1 MDLPPGYK
9 LTKVGSSNAGII
21 VRMIGSVIFLIV
33 LLVVFMISKVNS
45 EQQLKLRQME
55 LQNEQQASKA
65 QVIMDTISVE
75 PVSMSVGNDVVT
87 TSPAPASVQVK
98 SQKWKQFLD
107 TGITYGT
114 TLWTLRESTTPEASM
129 ENCVKKCGQQDNCE
143 LVMTDNSHSKCWG
156 KADVTNKPRG
166 LMNGRI
172 IYEKSE
178 DGMLPPWDGGTQW
191 ADHPW
196 NQTLSPAPQTKWK
209 VHTNKDATMGTRDVF
224 HLTRNSTPG
233 ANLKNCLEK
242 CDKRSECGAVVTDN
256 SKSLCWGKT
265 NITNTSSTGNRIIYE
280 KSEDGVLEPWNTQ
293 APAPSSTPAPSPT
306 QTSNISTNGRCGPP
320 FNNTIC
326 PGKECCSYS
335 NWCAGTQGTK
345 SAWCYSSTNKGRDD
359 GKYDGRAN

>member
-1 MDLPPGYK
+1 MEQFSIPPGYK
-9 LTKVGSSNAGII
+9 LVPSNMKIGSSNSGII
-21 VRMIGSVIFLIV
+21 VKMIGSVIFLIV

-65 QVIMDTISVE
+65 QVIMDTISME
-75 PVSMSVGNDVVT
+75 PVSMDLNINTT
-87 TSPAPASVQVK
+87 TS
-98 SQKWKQFLD
+98 
-107 TGITYGT
+107 
-114 TLWTLRESTTPEASM
+114 
-129 ENCVKKCGQQDNCE
+129 QD
-143 LVMTDNSHSKCWG
+143 
-156 KADVTNKPRG
+156 
-166 LMNGRI
+166 
-172 IYEKSE
+172 
-178 DGMLPPWDGGTQW
+178 
-191 ADHPW
+191 
-196 NQTLSPAPQTKWK
+196 LSSAPQTKWK
-209 VHTNKDATMGTRDVF
+209 VHRNKDATMGTRDVF
-224 HLTRNSTPG
+224 HLTRYSTPR

-265 NITNTSSTGNRIIYE
+265 NITNTFSTGNRIIYE